1 MCQHLRGFGVHE
13 VFSAFFCCGGPLCLR
28 WWCGPDF
35 IFDGA
40 NQITNSE
47 VKDSPWRDI
56 IEEEWGWNVDTM
68 LYIDFTKVINSLRY
82 KSFKCLWYRDPR
94 KALCR
99 GLKPLN
105 CDYDILQLTEDVSGF
120 DVVEVYVDEGGDEV
134 VVIDGVE
141 VEAVVEGEDEAE
153 IQVEDE
159 VQVHEQGLVE
169 VQVQAEDEAS
179 VVGEMAIVVE
189 GVVEDDVGAEEDDD
203 DSSDCRSKIF

>member
-1 MCQHLRGFGVHE
+1 MYICREKRVMRSARGDLRRRKAVTEKEKRTPFEPNLQGVVVE
-13 VFSAFFCCGGPLCLR
+13 LKLDGLRNVLKEENFEKDELKNRNNKKEDGSVFCL
-28 WWCGPDF
+28 
-35 IFDGA
+35 
-40 NQITNSE
+40 QI
-47 VKDSPWRDI
+47 V
-56 IEEEWGWNVDTM
+56 EEEWGWNVDTM
-68 LYIDFTKVINSLRY
+68 LYIDFTKMFLALMWLKCMWTRGCLTNL
-82 KSFKCLWYRDPR
+82 KKKLNDFK
-94 KALCR
+94 
-99 GLKPLN
+99 
-105 CDYDILQLTEDVSGF
+105 
-120 DVVEVYVDEGGDEV
+120 GDEV

-203 DSSDCRSKIF
+203 DVGAEEDDDDSSD